1 MREPDWQTEDGSV
14 RLWCADCL
22 DLLPQLE
29 AGSVDAVVTDPPYG
43 IAYCKGSGG
52 STAGYSGRKGING
65 RNIEAIA
72 GDDVPFDPTPF
83 LDFPKVLMWGADHFA
98 QRLPHGRFIC
108 WDKLDGKTSWDSFSD
123 VEFAWHNQRGAS
135 RIIRYVWKGM
145 CQGAGED
152 KGSTRDHPTQKPVV
166 VMRWSLEEAGV
177 ERGETVLDPFMG
189 SGTTGVACV
198 RTGRRFIGIEKEP
211 KYFDIACRRIETE
224 LRKTA
229 LLEPVPK
236 IIQRSLLGDSA

>member
-43 IAYCKGSGG
+43 IGYCKGTGG
-52 STAGYSGRKGING
+52 GDGNYCGRKEQC

-72 GDDVPFDPTPF
+72 GDDVQFDPSPF
-83 LDFPKVLMWGADHFA
+83 LEFPKVFMWGADHFS
-98 QRLPHGRFIC
+98 QRLPHGRFLC

-123 VEFAWHNQRGAS
+123 VEFAWHNKRGAS
-135 RIIRYVWKGM
+135 RIIRYVWKGLF
-145 CQGAGED
+145 QGTGED
-152 KGSTRDHPTQKPVV
+152 KGAIREHPTQKPVV

-177 ERGETVLDPFMG
+177 DRGETVLDPFMG

-198 RTGRRFIGIEKEP
+198 RTGRRFLGIEKEP

-236 IIQRSLLGDSA
+236 IIQRSLDLRS